1 MTSLSWSARVTENRA
16 EELVLKPVAIDTYNY
31 SMDGVGF
38 GDLSTH
44 LCETPQVGGEH
55 STINS

>member
-1 MTSLSWSARVTENRA
+1 MTESENRA

-31 SMDGVGF
+31 SMNGVGF